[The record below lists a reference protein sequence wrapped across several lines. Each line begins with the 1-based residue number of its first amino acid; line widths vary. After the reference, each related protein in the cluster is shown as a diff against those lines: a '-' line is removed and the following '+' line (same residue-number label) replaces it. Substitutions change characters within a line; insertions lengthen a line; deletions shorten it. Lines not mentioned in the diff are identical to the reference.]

1 MVENLVKIVVGVLL
15 VAHGLVHLLYFVTNE
30 DQSWPFRLDRSWLAP
45 QAARRPLAVVLIA
58 ATVLAF
64 VLLGL
69 AVWGVPGLVAAW
81 PSLAVVAAAVSLVV
95 LVVFW
100 DTQLL
105 WGVAID
111 VVLVVLAVW
120 RPEWTERVG

>member
-1 MVENLVKIVVGVLL
+1 MQTLVKAVVGVLL
-15 VAHGLVHLLYFVTNE
+15 VAHGLVHLMFFVTN
-30 DQSWPFRLDRSWLAP
+30 DDRSWPFRLDRSWLVP
-45 QAARRPLAVVLIA
+45 QAARRPAAVVLIA

-64 VLLGL
+64 ILLGL
-69 AVWGVPGLVAAW
+69 AVWGVPGLATAW
-81 PSLAVVAAAVSLVV
+81 PALALAAAAASLAV

-100 DTQLL
+100 DSRLL

-120 RPEWTERVG
+120 RPEWTEQIG